1 MPSIAGVLL
10 AAGESRRFGGRKLLH
25 ALPGGGT
32 IGKRSAA
39 ALAAAVDR
47 AVAVLAPDDAELAE
61 VMRSAGLEVC
71 CCPDARE
78 GMGASLACGVRA
90 TADADGWVVA
100 LADMP
105 YVKPATIAAVA
116 DALRSGAALAAPV
129 HAGRRGH
136 PVGFT
141 RTYYRDLIALS
152 GDEGARRI
160 LQRDAAHMR
169 LLPVDDPGIHRDID
183 TPDDIPP
190 C

>member
-1 MPSIAGVLL
+1 MSLIAGILL

-25 ALPGGGT
+25 ALPDGGT
-32 IGKRSAA
+32 IGQRSAA

-47 AVAVLAPDDAELAE
+47 AVAVLAPDDAAL
-61 VMRSAGLEVC
+61 AGLMQAAGVEVC
-71 CCPDARE
+71 YCANARE

-105 YVKPATIAAVA
+105 YVKPATAAAVA
-116 DALRSGAALAAPV
+116 DALRAGAPLAAPV

-136 PVGFT
+136 PVGFA
-141 RTYYRDLIALS
+141 RAYYRDLIALS

-160 LQRDAAHMR
+160 LRRDAARML

-183 TPDDIPP
+183 TPEDIPR
-190 C
+190 